1 MVDPVRRRRAGRAL
15 AALFAVDGLVHL
27 YWATGLTWPAPDERA
42 LSLAVIGGEVSFA
55 PRVVLPLALLGLTT
69 SAVLFARGNG
79 RGGWFG
85 AAAAWTV
92 TAGLLARGLLG
103 LLWVFGAGDGAA
115 GPAFSWL
122 NLLLWT
128 PLCLGFGWAAA
139 TGLLEPLPRR
149 LLALPLAV
157 VALLAGTA
165 YGYQPAERHGYTA
178 PADSRWVQTPV
189 ARFHYTQQ
197 GSAGS
202 PLVLLSPGA
211 SWTFAWREQAAA
223 LSRTHTVFVVDLPG
237 QGFTELRDPDLTWD
251 LDGMTK
257 AIGSFLD
264 AAGIQRTALAGNSWS
279 GGWALAYAQRHPERV
294 SKLALLAPS
303 GLDEPD
309 PASWEALKLPVVG
322 ELLTGLGTGRGAAE
336 SSMRGLFVNRDRVTD
351 AIVDAAWAPGTRDTN
366 RRAVYRLERGLD
378 WRETEAALPSTR
390 QPVLVLWGRQ
400 DSVLP
405 ARQAARFGQL
415 LPDARVSV
423 LEGCGHALML
433 DCPDRVSA
441 AMEEFLR

>member
-27 YWATGLTWPAPDERA
+27 YWATGLTWPASDERA

-69 SAVLFARGNG
+69 SAVLFARGSG
-79 RGGWFG
+79 RGGWFA

-103 LLWVFGAGDGAA
+103 LVWVFGAGDGAA

-128 PLCLGFGWAAA
+128 PLCLGFAWIAAR
-139 TGLLEPLPRR
+139 GLLDPLPRM
-149 LLALPLAV
+149 LLALPVAL

-165 YGYQPAERHGYTA
+165 YGYQPAETA
-178 PADSRWVQTPV
+178 V

-197 GSAGS
+197 GSGGT

-211 SWTFAWREQAAA
+211 SWTFAWREHVAV
-223 LSRTHTVFVVDLPG
+223 LSRTHTVYVVDLPG

-264 AAGIQRTALAGNSWS
+264 ATGIQRTALAGNSWS
-279 GGWALAYAQRHPERV
+279 GGWAL
-294 SKLALLAPS
+294 
-303 GLDEPD
+303 
-309 PASWEALKLPVVG
+309 
-322 ELLTGLGTGRGAAE
+322 
-336 SSMRGLFVNRDRVTD
+336 
-351 AIVDAAWAPGTRDTN
+351 
-366 RRAVYRLERGLD
+366 
-378 WRETEAALPSTR
+378 EAALPETR

-405 ARQAARFGQL
+405 VRQAARFGQL

-433 DCPDRVSA
+433 DCPERVNA